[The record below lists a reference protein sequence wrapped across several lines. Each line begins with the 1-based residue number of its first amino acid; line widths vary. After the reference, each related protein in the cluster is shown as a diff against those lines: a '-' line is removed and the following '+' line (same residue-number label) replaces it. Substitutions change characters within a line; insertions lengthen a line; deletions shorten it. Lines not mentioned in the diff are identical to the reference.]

1 MTLATVPRYDRDRIT
16 ERGGHVVVIGAG
28 VAGLL
33 AARVLADVVDEVTVI
48 DRDPF
53 PDEPVARRGVPQS
66 RQIHIL
72 WEAGRTVLEELFPG
86 YSEELLAAG
95 GVDIDGRRGLY
106 LYSQGD
112 FLAAGTRPFPL
123 YAATRP
129 LYEQLLRRRVAE
141 VDGVTLRGG
150 CRFVDYCVDDGATA
164 VQGVT
169 IREAGSERTELSADL
184 VVDATGRTSRTP
196 NWLER
201 HGYRPPPTDEV
212 CVDLAYSATC
222 IERPEDDHRMVG
234 ILAEAPRTRGGAVLP
249 VEDGRWLVNLHGV
262 HGDHPPTDPDA
273 SSAFAA
279 TLPTPIVTDLLET
292 FPMVSDGIAFYP
304 FPSNRRYRYE
314 ALDRFPDGLIVV
326 GDALASFNPIYGQG
340 MSVAALE
347 ALVLHQILA
356 TDARDRLAHRFF
368 DRAAGVI
375 DTAWLLATGSDFSF
389 SQTRGTQPR
398 GTAFV
403 DWYLSRLFRNAH
415 TDSVLTDAFTRVL
428 SMQQPP
434 TSLLHPSVV
443 WRVCRPGRSCAVS
456 IPREPPG
463 DRVRR
468 RLDEETAF
476 SFRDRKQF

>member
-16 ERGGHVVVIGAG
+16 DRGGHVVVVGAG

-33 AARVLADVVDEVTVI
+33 AARVLADAVDEVTVI
-48 DRDPF
+48 DRDPL
-53 PDEPVARRGVPQS
+53 PGEPVARRGVPQS

-72 WEAGRTVLEELFPG
+72 WEAGRAVLEELFPG

-95 GVDIDGRRGLY
+95 GVNIDGRRDLY
-106 LYSQGD
+106 LYSQGGY
-112 FLAAGTRPFPL
+112 LAAGTKPFPL

-129 LYEQLLRRRVAE
+129 LYEQLLRRRVAD
-141 VDGVTLRGG
+141 VDGITLRGG
-150 CRFVDYCVDDGATA
+150 CRFVDYCVDDDATT

-169 IREAGSERTELSADL
+169 IRETRSRRTGLSADL

-196 NWLER
+196 TWLER
-201 HGYRPPPTDEV
+201 HGYRPPPTEEV
-212 CVDLAYSATC
+212 RIDLAYSATC
-222 IERPEDDHRMVG
+222 LERPEDDHRMVG

-262 HGDHPPTDPDA
+262 HGDHPPTEPEA

-279 TLPTPIVTDLLET
+279 SLPTPIVSDLLAE
-292 FPMVSDGIAFYP
+292 FPTVSDEIAFYP

-314 ALDRFPDGLIVV
+314 DLERFPDGLLVV

-347 ALVLHQILA
+347 ALVLHRALA
-356 TDARDRLAHRFF
+356 TEAREQLARRFF
-368 DRAAGVI
+368 DRAAEVV
-375 DTAWLLATGSDFSF
+375 DTAWLLATGADLSF
-389 SQTRGTQPR
+389 SQTQGTRPR

-415 TDSVLTDAFTRVL
+415 IDSVLTDAFTRVL
-428 SMQQPP
+428 SMQDPP
-434 TSLLHPSVV
+434 SSLLRPGVM
-443 WRVCRPGRSCAVS
+443 WRVCRPGRSRGVS
-456 IPREPPG
+456 MPRDPPGGRVRDRSVENTARLPRE
-463 DRVRR
+463 RT
-468 RLDEETAF
+468 RL
-476 SFRDRKQF
+476 